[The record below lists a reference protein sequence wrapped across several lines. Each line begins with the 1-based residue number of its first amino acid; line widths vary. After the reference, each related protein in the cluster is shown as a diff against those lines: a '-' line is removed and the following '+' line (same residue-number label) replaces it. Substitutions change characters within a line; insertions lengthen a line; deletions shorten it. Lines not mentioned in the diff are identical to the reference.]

1 MVKKVIHTVHKTHF
15 HFTRQQAGLFF
26 LGVGLTLFILNMVSM
41 INMLD
46 LILAVK
52 DRVQYPFL
60 GFWISTF
67 ASLILMGYSAMN
79 IYYSDEK

>member
-1 MVKKVIHTVHKTHF
+1 MTKKKVIHTVHENHF
-15 HFTRQQAGLFF
+15 NFTRQQAGLFF

-41 INMLD
+41 INMLE

-52 DRVQYPFL
+52 DQVQYPFL

-79 IYYSDEK
+79 IYNNEK